1 MSRYI
6 SAVPRTVLSIL
17 RTLFA
22 FVLLA
27 NLGSLSDYFPHFR
40 AEETGSE
47 REGSLPAVTQPK
59 VIEWGL
65 SPGLWPKTVA
75 FPVLFQGIWAA
86 EVLISWEL
94 GLLFEEIKS
103 SKTCRT
109 PLCGLSPPSSD
120 TLTPVFQ
127 NHRHRP
133 TLGCLLATSTS
144 HWVSVS
150 SFRPLGRCVHPRLP
164 CLSAEEPERARGGR
178 DPQPGCL

>member
-1 MSRYI
+1 MSTYF

-59 VIEWGL
+59 VIEWAL

-94 GLLFEEIKS
+94 GLLFEEINYQKHVE
-103 SKTCRT
+103 
-109 PLCGLSPPSSD
+109 PLCVS
-120 TLTPVFQ
+120 F
-127 NHRHRP
+127 
-133 TLGCLLATSTS
+133 LLPAMT
-144 HWVSVS
+144 H
-150 SFRPLGRCVHPRLP
+150 
-164 CLSAEEPERARGGR
+164 
-178 DPQPGCL
+178 